1 MVCFSCKVFFL
12 FCLPHLPLKN
22 TQVTEAWNK
31 IAQSFKCNP
40 IEGELWLLYHLGK
53 HNRNENIIHPESIV
67 EFEGVVVSKLITRQ
81 NWEWKRD
88 WLDIWYL
95 L

>member
-1 MVCFSCKVFFL
+1 MVMVCFSCKVFFL

-81 NWEWKRD
+81 N
-88 WLDIWYL
+88 
-95 L
+95 